1 MTADNTRRRATT
13 VRVLTHLT
21 SDGQYAVGVVSSE
34 WQGAVK
40 VSRRL
45 AQLRPLVS
53 PVWYP
58 PGVDR
63 DVYRA
68 YLALANLLREQSP
81 ESGVEF

>member
-1 MTADNTRRRATT
+1 MNEVTRPRAVT

-21 SDGQYAVGVVSSE
+21 TDGHYAVGIVSSE

-40 VSRRL
+40 VTRRL
-45 AQLRPLVS
+45 ARLRPIDA

-68 YLALANLLREQSP
+68 YQALGALIDELRTDGLLREP
-81 ESGVEF
+81 